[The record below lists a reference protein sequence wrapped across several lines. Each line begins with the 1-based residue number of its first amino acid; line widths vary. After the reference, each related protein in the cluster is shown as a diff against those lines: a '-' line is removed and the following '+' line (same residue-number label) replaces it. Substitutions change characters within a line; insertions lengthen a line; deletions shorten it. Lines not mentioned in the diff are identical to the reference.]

1 MPDQSELLWNRC
13 PFSRRLKFNL
23 IISLD
28 CYFLRDEK
36 LFGAIIESNE
46 WICMRDFVFV
56 GADVS
61 GRSINVERNERSSSI
76 DRQRPYTCTRRNTYL
91 KWCKCSTRD
100 SYAAEAEAVCSSVL
114 LDSAALRQ
122 LAPPYA
128 DKADGVKS
136 RGISCWN
143 RPVSGIRHL
152 WSRSGVANYF
162 YSPPNPTQPPSIG
175 QFDLSSSHKVKSH
188 RMIEGMRRSRRPK
201 TFWPQSF
208 LSRRTFALSPW
219 LWLRLRLW
227 L

>member
-13 PFSRRLKFNL
+13 PFSRRLKFNF

-76 DRQRPYTCTRRNTYL
+76 DRQRPYTCTRRNT
-91 KWCKCSTRD
+91 WSD
-100 SYAAEAEAVCSSVL
+100 V
-114 LDSAALRQ
+114 SAALGTVMQQKQKQSAAASYWTAQLSDNWRHRMQTRQ
-122 LAPPYA
+122 TALSPEGLA
-128 DKADGVKS
+128 VEIVRS
-136 RGISCWN
+136 RAFVTCEVGQVWLIISTH
-143 RPVSGIRHL
+143 R
-152 WSRSGVANYF
+152 
-162 YSPPNPTQPPSIG
+162 PTQPPSIG